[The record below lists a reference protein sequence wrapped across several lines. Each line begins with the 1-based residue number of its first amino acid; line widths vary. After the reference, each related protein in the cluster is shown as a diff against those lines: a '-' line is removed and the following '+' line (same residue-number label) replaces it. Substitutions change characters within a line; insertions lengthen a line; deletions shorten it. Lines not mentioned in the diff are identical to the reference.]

1 MSGLEDVAR
10 GRKRQKKEKAPDQL
24 EREKKQNRDRVAR
37 SRRKAAEMAAQ
48 FVPGEACSVLVKLDA
63 SDSKALAEGMCWRA
77 LWSTKAYDL
86 SEYIQMLI
94 IRDKQALAEQMEQ
107 IPPCRKCG
115 ARLPDS
121 CNRLHYGEEACVLT
135 YFGKGLAL

>member
-1 MSGLEDVAR
+1 MSSLEDIAN
-10 GRKRQKKEKAPDQL
+10 GRKRQKKEKTKEQREL
-24 EREKKQNRDRVAR
+24 EKQQNRARVAK
-37 SRRKAAEMAAQ
+37 SRAKAAAQAAQ
-48 FVPGEACSVLVKLDA
+48 FVPGEACSVLIKLDA
-63 SDSKALAEGMCWRA
+63 SDSKALGEGMRWRA
-77 LWSTKAYDL
+77 LWSAKAYDL
-86 SEYIQMLI
+86 SEYVQMLI
-94 IRDKQALAEQMEQ
+94 IRDKQALAEQMAR

>member
-1 MSGLEDVAR
+1 MSGLEEVVRA
-10 GRKRQKKEKAPDQL
+10 RKRQKKVKSEEQI
-24 EREKKQNRDRVAR
+24 ERERKQNRDRVAK
-37 SRRKAAEMAAQ
+37 SRKKAAELSAQ

-63 SDSKALAEGMCWRA
+63 ADSKALGEGMRWRA
-77 LWSTKAYDL
+77 LWSAKAYDL

-94 IRDKQALAEQMEQ
+94 IRDKQALAEQMER
-107 IPPCRKCG
+107 IPPCRTCG

>member
-1 MSGLEDVAR
+1 MSGLEGVVH
-10 GRKRQKKEKAPDQL
+10 GRKRQKKAKSEEQL
-24 EREKKQNRDRVAR
+24 ERERKQNRDRVAK
-37 SRRKAAEMAAQ
+37 SRKKAAELAAQ

-63 SDSKALAEGMCWRA
+63 ADSKALGEGMRWRA
-77 LWSTKAYDL
+77 LWSAKAYDL

-94 IRDKQALAEQMEQ
+94 IRDKQALAEQMER

-135 YFGKGLAL
+135 YFGRGLAL

>member
-1 MSGLEDVAR
+1 MSSLEDIAN
-10 GRKRQKKEKAPDQL
+10 GRKRQKKEKTKERREL
-24 EREKKQNRDRVAR
+24 EKQQNRARVAK
-37 SRRKAAEMAAQ
+37 SRAKAAAQAAQ
-48 FVPGEACSVLVKLDA
+48 FVPGEACSVLIKLDP
-63 SDSKALAEGMCWRA
+63 SDSKALGEGMRWRA
-77 LWSTKAYDL
+77 LWSAKAYDL
-86 SEYIQMLI
+86 SEYVQMLI
-94 IRDKQALAEQMEQ
+94 IRDKQALAEQMER

>member
-1 MSGLEDVAR
+1 MSGLADVAR
-10 GRKRQKKEKAPDQL
+10 GRKRQKKEKTPEQI
-24 EREKKQNRDRVAR
+24 EREKQQNRDRVAR
-37 SRRKAAEMAAQ
+37 SRKKAAELAAQ

-63 SDSKALAEGMCWRA
+63 DDSKALGDGMRWRA
-77 LWSTKAYDL
+77 LWATKAYDL

-94 IRDKQALAEQMEQ
+94 IRDKQALAEQMER

-121 CNRLHYGEEACVLT
+121 CNRLHYGEADCVLT

>member
-1 MSGLEDVAR
+1 MSSLEDIAN
-10 GRKRQKKEKAPDQL
+10 GRKRQKKEKTKERREL
-24 EREKKQNRDRVAR
+24 EKQQNRARVAK
-37 SRRKAAEMAAQ
+37 SRAKSAAQAAQ
-48 FVPGEACSVLVKLDA
+48 FVPGEACSVLIKLDA
-63 SDSKALAEGMCWRA
+63 SDSKALGEGMRWRA
-77 LWSTKAYDL
+77 LWSAKAYDL
-86 SEYIQMLI
+86 SEYVQMLI
-94 IRDKQALAEQMEQ
+94 IRDKQALAEQLER

>member
-1 MSGLEDVAR
+1 MSGLEEVVR
-10 GRKRQKKEKAPDQL
+10 GRKRQKKVKSEEQI
-24 EREKKQNRDRVAR
+24 ERERKQNRDRVAK
-37 SRRKAAEMAAQ
+37 SRKKAAELSAQ
-48 FVPGEACSVLVKLDA
+48 FVPGEACSVLIKLDA
-63 SDSKALAEGMCWRA
+63 ADSKALGEGMRWRA
-77 LWSTKAYDL
+77 LWSAKAYDL

-94 IRDKQALAEQMEQ
+94 IRDKQALAEQMAR

>member
-1 MSGLEDVAR
+1 MSGLEEVVR
-10 GRKRQKKEKAPDQL
+10 GRKRQKKVKSEEQL
-24 EREKKQNRDRVAR
+24 ERERKQNRDRVAK
-37 SRRKAAEMAAQ
+37 SRKKAAELSAQ

-63 SDSKALAEGMCWRA
+63 ADSKALGEGMRWRA
-77 LWSTKAYDL
+77 LWSAKAYDL

-94 IRDKQALAEQMEQ
+94 IRDKQALAEQMER

>member
-1 MSGLEDVAR
+1 MSGLADVAR
-10 GRKRQKKEKAPDQL
+10 GRRGKKKDKTPEQI
-24 EREKKQNRDRVAR
+24 EREKQQNRDRVAR
-37 SRRKAAEMAAQ
+37 SRKKAAELAAQ
-48 FVPGEACSVLVKLDA
+48 FVPGEACSVLIKLDA
-63 SDSKALAEGMCWRA
+63 ADSKALGEGMRWRA
-77 LWSTKAYDL
+77 LWSAKAYDL

-94 IRDKQALAEQMEQ
+94 IRDKQALAEQMAR

-121 CNRLHYGEEACVLT
+121 CNRLHYGEDACVLT

>member
-1 MSGLEDVAR
+1 MSALENVG
-10 GRKRQKKEKAPDQL
+10 GRKRPKKVKSEEQL
-24 EREKKQNRDRVAR
+24 ERERKQNRDRVAK
-37 SRRKAAEMAAQ
+37 SRKKAAELAAQ
-48 FVPGEACSVLVKLDA
+48 FVPGEACSVLVKLEA
-63 SDSKALAEGMCWRA
+63 ADSKALGEGMRWRA
-77 LWSTKAYDL
+77 LWSPKAYDL

-94 IRDKQALAEQMEQ
+94 IRDKQALAEQMAR

>member
-1 MSGLEDVAR
+1 MSSLEDIAN
-10 GRKRQKKEKAPDQL
+10 GRKRQKKEKTKEQREL
-24 EREKKQNRDRVAR
+24 EKQQNRARVAK
-37 SRRKAAEMAAQ
+37 SRAKAAAQAAQ
-48 FVPGEACSVLVKLDA
+48 FVPGEACSVLIKLDA
-63 SDSKALAEGMCWRA
+63 SDSKALGEGMRWRA
-77 LWSTKAYDL
+77 LWSAKAYDL
-86 SEYIQMLI
+86 SEYVQMLI
-94 IRDKQALAEQMEQ
+94 IRDKQALAEQLER

>member
-1 MSGLEDVAR
+1 MSGLEEVVR
-10 GRKRQKKEKAPDQL
+10 GRKRQKKVKSEEQI
-24 EREKKQNRDRVAR
+24 ERERKQNRDRVAK
-37 SRRKAAEMAAQ
+37 SRKKAAELSAQ

-63 SDSKALAEGMCWRA
+63 ADSKALGEGMRWRA
-77 LWSTKAYDL
+77 LWSAKAYDL

-94 IRDKQALAEQMEQ
+94 IRDKQALAEQMER